1 MTLFMFLK
9 KQNDFFLPITQV
21 IKPMEYNVLA
31 LALGANFCFAAGSQ
45 FFTHFT
51 IKLGTYWMNWFKAAF
66 ALILFM
72 IWMLLTEGISWPGT
86 APTIYLFLSG
96 IIGLAIGDLCLLQA
110 FKDLGPGRTLM
121 LFSFQPLL
129 AGTAGHLFF
138 NQGLDAE
145 RFWAIFFFIL
155 CVFIFSL
162 ESFRRDKHWAIPGI
176 LMALAG
182 MTLDTAGV
190 IITRSIFDHHPEIT
204 PMSSNLY
211 RTLGA
216 VVFFFLFSFHKKR
229 KKLINPFLNLNLKEK
244 VSVLCGSFLGTFLSL
259 ALYLTAVQYA
269 HLGSLAGISITAAL
283 FSSLFECIWIRK
295 WPSVYLWI
303 SFVSFLIGMN
313 ILLF

>member
-1 MTLFMFLK
+1 
-9 KQNDFFLPITQV
+9 
-21 IKPMEYNVLA
+21 MEYQVLA

-51 IKLGTYWMNWFKAAF
+51 RKLGSFWMNWFKAAF
-66 ALILFM
+66 ALVLFIFWIL
-72 IWMLLTEGISWPGT
+72 ITEGISWPGLEAT
-86 APTIYLFLSG
+86 SYLFLSG

-138 NQGLDAE
+138 NQGMDAE

-162 ESFRRDKHWAIPGI
+162 ESFRRDKHWAMAGI

-182 MTLDTAGV
+182 MSLDTAGV
-190 IITRSIFDHHPEIT
+190 IITRFFFEGHTEVT
-204 PMSSNLY
+204 PMTSNLY

-216 VVFFFLFSFHKKR
+216 VFFFFIFSFHKKR
-229 KKLINPFLNLNLKEK
+229 TLLAPFMAMSAKEK
-244 VSVLCGSFLGTFLSL
+244 WGVCSGSFLGTFLSL
-259 ALYLTAVQYA
+259 ALYLAAVQYA
-269 HLGSLAGISITAAL
+269 HLASLAGIAITAAL
-283 FSSLFECIWIRK
+283 FSSLFECLWIKK
-295 WPSVYLWI
+295 WPSLYLWAAL
-303 SFVSFLIGMN
+303 VSFLIGMN